1 MSKIKINI
9 GGAGGQMGKFTPL
22 PRLGGALYAGYL
34 LGSDFHTLAAFGGGG
49 VDDLSG
55 NGRSL
60 TETGGVY
67 AANHMVCTPS
77 NFLQAPFTDTTLFGS
92 QGCTMIAVSA
102 SGFAEASIDVGTFSN
117 PASGTRGIALGTPTD
132 SNLPLVSYNFSG
144 GPQVN
149 LTATPAR
156 DANVFEFRAGTFSP
170 AGGLVYRRRSDVVGA
185 QTNATTTAQS
195 ILVGQSVRI
204 GQPNLG
210 TTFDGTVKVAAA
222 FFANRVLT
230 VGELDDAYTETKAL
244 LAQFGL
250 SI

>member
-1 MSKIKINI
+1 MSKIKINV

-34 LGSDFHTLAAFGGGG
+34 LGTDFHSLAAFDGASI
-49 VDDLSG
+49 DDLSG
-55 NGRSL
+55 NGRTL
-60 TETGGVY
+60 TQTGGVY
-67 AANHMVCTPS
+67 ATNHMACTTT

-102 SGFAEASIDVGTFSN
+102 SGFAEASVEVGTFSN
-117 PASGTRGIALGTPTD
+117 PASGTRGISLGTPTD
-132 SNLPLVSYNFSG
+132 SANPLASYNFQG

-149 LTATPAR
+149 IVAAPVR
-156 DANVFEFRAGTFSP
+156 NANIFEFRAGTFSP
-170 AGGLVYRRRSDVVGA
+170 SGGLAYRRRSDVVGA
-185 QTNATTTAQS
+185 QTNTTTTPQS
-195 ILVGQSVRI
+195 IIGGQSVRI

-210 TTFDGTVKVAAA
+210 TTFDGPVKVAAV

-230 VGELDDAYTETKAL
+230 LAELDDAYTETKAL

-250 SI
+250 AI